1 MMLVILVGY
10 YFSSLL
16 YKGSVQSYLVQK
28 HKI

>member
-1 MMLVILVGY
+1 MLVILGGY